1 MGSASAPSCRR
12 RGWCPA
18 EPPAVLPMPPARRR
32 RQPPPRRGAAR
43 PAAGGPLHAGGV
55 SAPATGEPGGVHAG
69 RTRQAL
75 GRAQP
80 EPRPGALLSA
90 RRQRRRRRESP
101 ASLQGAYGGRAEH
114 DASRP
119 RRRLLRR
126 PLPWTSPTGPHA
138 AEPIEPSAAP
148 GPGASRRSHAGPHF
162 AGLPDPGT
170 PRPEGPRIRRQR
182 TIVRSLA
189 ARWVG
194 HSHRARARRGRAL
207 AAAACR
213 ALEFRTSFWPG
224 GSAREAGQTS

>member
-32 RQPPPRRGAAR
+32 RQPPPRPGAVR

-55 SAPATGEPGGVHAG
+55 SAPATGEPRGVHAG

-75 GRAQP
+75 RRAQL
-80 EPRPGALLSA
+80 EPRPAALMSA

-101 ASLQGAYGGRAEH
+101 ASLQGAYGGRAEQ

-126 PLPWTSPTGPHA
+126 RRPWTSLTGPHA
-138 AEPIEPSAAP
+138 AEPLEPSAAA
-148 GPGASRRSHAGPHF
+148 GPRGSRRIHAGPHF

-170 PRPEGPRIRRQR
+170 PRSAGPRVRRQR
-182 TIVRSLA
+182 TVQSSA

-194 HSHRARARRGRAL
+194 HSHRARARRGRARG
-207 AAAACR
+207 AGAYR
-213 ALEFRTSFWPG
+213 ALECRTSFWPG
-224 GSAREAGQTS
+224 ESAREVGQTS